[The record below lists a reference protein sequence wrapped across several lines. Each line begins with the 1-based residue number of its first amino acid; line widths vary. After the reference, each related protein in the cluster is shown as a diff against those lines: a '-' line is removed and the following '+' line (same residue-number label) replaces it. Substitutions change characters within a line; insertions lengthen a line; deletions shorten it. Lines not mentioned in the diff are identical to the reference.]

1 MRKPHTIPDPPEAL
15 VDQDV
20 FGMSPTGVL
29 GVLVEERRIQDLAA
43 ARELRAVTA
52 WADEHRITDP
62 ETEGH
67 GSVDP
72 SVEAMVF
79 AEATA
84 KVRLAYGPLS
94 FAGPDG
100 IEGMLRLC
108 GQNAYLVE
116 EFAITELAAAL
127 SMSEGAARSYVG
139 QALELRDRLPR
150 LWERVMS
157 GSLPAWRARRIA
169 ERTIPLR
176 DETAGW
182 VDGQVAE
189 FAHKLSLGRVDA
201 CVEAAMVRFEP
212 DLADEAARRAADRRG
227 VWTEHHLD
235 GTASVTATTST
246 PDAVAFEG
254 AVADV
259 AATLAALGD
268 ADDLQVRRSRAIG
281 VLADPQHALDLGATL
296 EAAESVDPADL
307 TPAEE
312 LHGPRRPKHS
322 HTGDPGHSVIHIHVH
337 TDGEAAVGPVVRVDA
352 PGVHGPRHLT
362 AVDQWLRDAAP
373 GAAINISRVIDL
385 GDRIS
390 VDAYEAPARL
400 RDQVDERDLVCSF
413 PWCGRRGRYD
423 LDHIVE
429 YVEPEEGGPPGQT
442 NTDNMARLCRFHH
455 RVKTHS
461 DWHYRREPDRGLLWT
476 SPLGRQYSVDSTGTQ
491 HGRS

>member
-1 MRKPHTIPDPPEAL
+1 M
-15 VDQDV
+15 
-20 FGMSPTGVL
+20 
-29 GVLVEERRIQDLAA
+29 
-43 ARELRAVTA
+43 
-52 WADEHRITDP
+52 
-62 ETEGH
+62 
-67 GSVDP
+67 DP

-116 EFAITELAAAL
+116 EFAITELATAL
-127 SMSEGAARSYVG
+127 SMSGKGAARSYVG

-150 LWERVMS
+150 LWERVMC

-235 GTASVTATTST
+235 GTASVPPRRPPRT
-246 PDAVAFEG
+246 
-254 AVADV
+254 
-259 AATLAALGD
+259 
-268 ADDLQVRRSRAIG
+268 RWRSRAPSPMSPRRWPR
-281 VLADPQHALDLGATL
+281 LATPMTSRSAGPEPSGSFDPQHALDLGATL

-337 TDGEAAVGPVVRVDA
+337 TDDGEAAVGRLSGSTHRVS
-352 PGVHGPRHLT
+352 T
-362 AVDQWLRDAAP
+362 
-373 GAAINISRVIDL
+373 
-385 GDRIS
+385 
-390 VDAYEAPARL
+390 APATSL
-400 RDQVDERDLVCSF
+400 RSTSGSATPPQVQRS
-413 PWCGRRGRYD
+413 
-423 LDHIVE
+423 
-429 YVEPEEGGPPGQT
+429 
-442 NTDNMARLCRFHH
+442 
-455 RVKTHS
+455 
-461 DWHYRREPDRGLLWT
+461 T
-476 SPLGRQYSVDSTGTQ
+476 SAG
-491 HGRS
+491 